1 MKLAPLTPMPIF
13 APMLRSAEH
22 GAEGGVEAVIVG
34 GDGGC
39 DVAVRSETEDVEDGE
54 REEAVAD
61 VVDVE
66 SIVEVKG
73 VGVWI
78 VDP

>member
-1 MKLAPLTPMPIF
+1 MVLREVLKPLLLAET
-13 APMLRSAEH
+13 
-22 GAEGGVEAVIVG
+22 EAATWVVP
-34 GDGGC
+34 
-39 DVAVRSETEDVEDGE
+39 SETEDVEDGE

-61 VVDVE
+61 VVGVE

-78 VDP
+78 VDL